1 MRCLI
6 PARYNSTISN
16 TYGIPE
22 PPGRFPLPS
31 ELRGLKAFDWVLE
44 SEWEQDWISDAK

>member
-16 TYGIPE
+16 AYGIPE
-22 PPGRFPLPS
+22 PPGRVPS
-31 ELRGLKAFDWVLE
+31 SSKFRGLNAFDWVLE
-44 SEWEQDWISDAK
+44 SVWEQDWISDAK